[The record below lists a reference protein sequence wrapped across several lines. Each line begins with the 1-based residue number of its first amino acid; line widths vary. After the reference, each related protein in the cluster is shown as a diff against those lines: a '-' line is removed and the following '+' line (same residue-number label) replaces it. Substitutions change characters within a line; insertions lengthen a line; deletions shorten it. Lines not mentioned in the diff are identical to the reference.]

1 MSLRFT
7 PQTARPLP
15 RAHLPLIGREADLM
29 LASRLL
35 STPTVRLLTLRGPG
49 GIGKTRMATEL
60 ANLLA
65 QEFDLGAVWVD
76 LAPLREA
83 AQMVSAI
90 AAALGTASSSVSD
103 LAEDLGQYSLLLI
116 LDNFEHLPQAAPDLA
131 ELLARSANLRVLV
144 TSRAALHLRSEHQ
157 LPVGPLGLPR
167 KEASEECASVR
178 MFLECA
184 EAVDPRFHF
193 DSSHRALVERICIR
207 LEGVPLALELAAAH
221 LQSLTLSGLL
231 SWLDRPLD
239 VLTDGPSDGPHHGA
253 SLRSTIDWSF
263 SLLSEQE
270 RRVFAAC
277 GAFTGGFT
285 LPALEAV
292 VEEPC
297 TREALIRLADHSLV
311 YAVDGPEPRWSMLE
325 PIREYAQE
333 RLNDLPLA
341 PQLLDRHAQFFL
353 TLAVAAGDLEQPEW
367 HDRLRIEAAN
377 LHSSLEWFVDRRQV
391 PEAMRLVTTSA
402 MNPGRSASRLE
413 YASLKRV
420 LALPGVIEEPAL
432 FARTLLSLGS
442 ACIHLN
448 LFEEALD
455 VDRAAAV
462 QFAELGDPQG
472 EMDALLSLATVH
484 PGLGDY
490 QAALELFGRLERP
503 LGISHDLPRL
513 ITVVNNTGVAYL
525 CLNQPAQ
532 ANIYFERM
540 QTLSEELEFDRGAV
554 YGLTLR
560 SWATYRQGQTVAAL
574 PLAREAWRRS
584 LPLPDHF
591 LKFVLLHQ
599 LAFQVR
605 DSGDLSLAARMV
617 GCSDAMRTSSGEP
630 WDVCFAP
637 DVRNLDASLHEAMGQ
652 TYAEERAAG
661 GGRTLEELTPEVQA
675 WLDGQPHPPTAVP
688 AELPLTVRE
697 LDVLSLLIQGTS
709 DKKISQHL
717 NISSTTVSKHVSNML
732 GKLGLHNRVEL
743 TRWATGHPQTSQ
755 LR

>member
-1 MSLRFT
+1 
-7 PQTARPLP
+7 
-15 RAHLPLIGREADLM
+15 M

-49 GIGKTRMATEL
+49 GIGKTHLATEL

-65 QEFDLGAVWVD
+65 QEYDLGAVWVD

-83 AQMVSAI
+83 NQLVPAI
-90 AAALGTASSSVSD
+90 AAALGTASASVGD
-103 LAEDLGQYSLLLI
+103 LADDLGQHSLLLI

-144 TSRAALHLRSEHQ
+144 TSRSALHLRNEHQ
-157 LPVGPLGLPR
+157 LPVGPLGLPH
-167 KEASEECASVR
+167 KEQGEECASVR
-178 MFLECA
+178 MFLRCA
-184 EAVDPRFHF
+184 EAVDPRIDFGAPQL
-193 DSSHRALVERICIR
+193 ALVERICIR

-253 SLRSTIDWSF
+253 SLRSTIDWGF
-263 SLLSEQE
+263 SLLSDQE
-270 RRVFAAC
+270 RLVFAAC
-277 GAFTGGFT
+277 GAFIGGFT

-292 VEEPC
+292 VERPG

-311 YAVDGPEPRWSMLE
+311 HPADGPEPRWSMLE
-325 PIREYAQE
+325 PIREYARE
-333 RLNDLPLA
+333 LLNGLPIA
-341 PQLLDRHAQFFL
+341 PQMSDRHARFFL

-377 LHSSLEWFVDRRQV
+377 LQASLEWFVDRQQV

-402 MNPGRSASRLE
+402 MNLGRSASRLE
-413 YASLKRV
+413 YAWLKRV
-420 LALPGVIEEPAL
+420 LALPGVTGEPGL
-432 FARTLLSLGS
+432 FALTLLTLGV
-442 ACIHLN
+442 ACTRLN
-448 LFEEALD
+448 NYEEAWE
-455 VDRAAAV
+455 VHQAAIA
-462 QFAELGDPQG
+462 QFAELGDAQG

-484 PGLGDY
+484 SGLGDH
-490 QAALELFGRLERP
+490 QAALELFGRLERQ
-503 LGISHDLPRL
+503 LEAAHDLPRL
-513 ITVVNNTGVAYL
+513 ITVVNNTGVTYL
-525 CLNQPAQ
+525 RLNQPAQ
-532 ANIYFERM
+532 AVIAFEQM
-540 QTLSEELEFDRGAV
+540 QTLSETLGYDRGAV

-560 SWATYRQGQTVAAL
+560 SWAAYRQGQTAAAL
-574 PLAREAWRRS
+574 PLAREAWKRS

-605 DSGDLSLAARMV
+605 DSGHLALAARMV
-617 GCSDAMRTSSGEP
+617 GCSDAMRVSSGEP
-630 WDVCFAP
+630 WDLCFAP
-637 DVRNLDASLHEAMGQ
+637 DVRSLDTSLHEAMGQ
-652 TYAEERAAG
+652 TYAVERAAG
-661 GGRTLEELTPEVQA
+661 GGRTLEDLTLEVQA
-675 WLDGQPHPPTAVP
+675 WLDGQPHPPTTVP
-688 AELPLTVRE
+688 AELPLTARE

-743 TRWATGHPQTSQ
+743 TRWATGHQRFSQ